1 MVKAPGIKM
10 QLYLFEG
17 LLFKE
22 SILLVQIRGSEAIT
36 KLLNFLA

>member
-1 MVKAPGIKM
+1 MVKAPDIKM

-22 SILLVQIRGSEAIT
+22 SILLGQISGSEAIT
-36 KLLNFLA
+36 KILNFLT

>member
-1 MVKAPGIKM
+1 MVKAPIIKM

-22 SILLVQIRGSEAIT
+22 SILSG
-36 KLLNFLA
+36 